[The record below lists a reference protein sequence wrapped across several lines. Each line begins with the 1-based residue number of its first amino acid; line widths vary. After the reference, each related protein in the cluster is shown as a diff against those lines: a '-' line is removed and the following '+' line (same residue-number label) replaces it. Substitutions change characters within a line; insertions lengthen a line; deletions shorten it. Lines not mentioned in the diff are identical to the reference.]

1 MRNRQKRQPSRIAE
15 RRKTEIERK
24 GFRIS
29 EPSSEGFFLRR
40 RESGANSC
48 ECEIF
53 IFTAFRAVNGGM
65 EIRAVVREFLP
76 AGLFEYFDL
85 IFIFYIL
92 HIAFYSVILHGI
104 VIIRF
109 ADT

>member
-15 RRKTEIERK
+15 RRKTEIRGK

-29 EPSSEGFFLRR
+29 ESSSEGFFRRR

-65 EIRAVVREFLP
+65 EIRAVVRKFLP
-76 AGLFEYFDL
+76 AGLFEYFGL
-85 IFIFYIL
+85 IYIFYIF
-92 HIAFYSVILHGI
+92 HIVFYSVILHGI
-104 VIIRF
+104 VIIRL